1 MVIMLAL
8 IKRIRALTSNS
19 EYSALMLSM
28 LFLACSPV
36 ALAQQAVVV
45 ANESVDTTSLTQSE
59 LRQIFTGHKQYW
71 SNGEKIHVVVLEDV
85 HTLHKAFCRENLQ
98 MFPYQLSRLWDQL
111 TYSGQGVTPTRVSS
125 QEALLNMVENTAGA
139 IGYADFKNV
148 KDEQVIEVRDQ

>member
-45 ANESVDTTSLTQSE
+45 ANESVDNTSLTQSE

-85 HTLHKAFCRENLQ
+85 HILHKTFCRENIQ

-125 QEALLNMVENTAGA
+125 QEALLNMVENTVGA
-139 IGYADFKNV
+139 IGYADISKV
-148 KDEQVIEVRDQ
+148 KDVQVIEVREQ

>member
-45 ANESVDTTSLTQSE
+45 ANESVDNTSLTQSE

-111 TYSGQGVTPTRVSS
+111 TYSGQGVTPTQVSS
-125 QEALLNMVENTAGA
+125 QEALLNMVENTVGA
-139 IGYADFKNV
+139 IGYADISKV
-148 KDEQVIEVRDQ
+148 KDVQVIEVREQ

>member
-1 MVIMLAL
+1 MLAL
-8 IKRIRALTSNS
+8 MKRIRALTSNS

-45 ANESVDTTSLTQSE
+45 ANESVDNTSLTQSE

-85 HTLHKAFCRENLQ
+85 HILHKTFCRENIQ

-125 QEALLNMVENTAGA
+125 QEALLNMVENTVGA
-139 IGYADFKNV
+139 IGYADISKV
-148 KDEQVIEVRDQ
+148 KDVQVIEVREQ

>member
-1 MVIMLAL
+1 LVIMLAL

>member
-1 MVIMLAL
+1 MLAL

-45 ANESVDTTSLTQSE
+45 ANESVDNTSLTQSE

-85 HTLHKAFCRENLQ
+85 HILHKTFCRENIQ

-125 QEALLNMVENTAGA
+125 QEALLKMVESTAGT
-139 IGYADFKNV
+139 IGYADIDKVKNE
-148 KDEQVIEVRDQ
+148 KIIEVREQ

>member
-1 MVIMLAL
+1 LVIMLAL

-45 ANESVDTTSLTQSE
+45 ANESVDNTSLTQSE

-85 HTLHKAFCRENLQ
+85 HILHKTFCRENIQ

-125 QEALLNMVENTAGA
+125 QEALLNMVENTVGA
-139 IGYADFKNV
+139 IGYADISKV
-148 KDEQVIEVRDQ
+148 KDVQVIEVREQ